1 MNIGEVIKKATEE
14 LAKLTKLKPEGV
26 IGTSKD
32 EKDWKVTIQMLEK
45 KSIPDAMD
53 LFGIYEVL
61 LNEKGEVVNF
71 ERTGLRKRGDSEK
84 EEE

>member
-1 MNIGEVIKKATEE
+1 MNIGEVVKKATEE

-32 EKDWKVTIQMLEK
+32 EKGWKVTIQMLEK

-61 LNEKGEVVNF
+61 LDEKGEVVKF
-71 ERTGLRKRGDSEK
+71 ERIELRKRGDTEK